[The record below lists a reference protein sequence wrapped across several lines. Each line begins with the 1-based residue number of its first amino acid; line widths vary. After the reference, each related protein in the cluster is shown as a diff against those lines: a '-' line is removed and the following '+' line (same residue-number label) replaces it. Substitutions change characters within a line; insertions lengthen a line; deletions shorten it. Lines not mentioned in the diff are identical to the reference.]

1 MNITYNP
8 FFDPQLSPALER
20 GKVSFGS
27 KTVGQ
32 DGLLDEL
39 MMRCGMAFATH
50 PAGTRI
56 ISLIEALGKGS
67 REYVWSRS
75 FKIDPAGVA
84 REIIS
89 WRDNLMQD
97 YELKDLRGISRRL
110 DDLADVSCKIPA
122 GSVDAWLA
130 LEDRLRNGGV
140 KPLTDSD
147 VIDVTVPERL
157 VRGVVRRV
165 LTMCGAT
172 VRYRDGIKECAGQ
185 KVTLYKSTELTDA
198 YEWAAGEDLSGAIV
212 IASDNRRLN
221 SVLRHRGLPVTGSRV
236 EAGIPAPVQVLRMG
250 LALLERPLNVNVLL
264 SYLQCQQ
271 SPVPLNWRRRLARA
285 LAKDGGFGDE
295 WDKVMES
302 IDEDD
307 RKCLDAFLFDIIEAP
322 AEDGEGME
330 CKVVLDY
337 LCGLRTWAGKRV
349 GSDRTTDEERVAFLT
364 LKDDCDILI
373 GYLSGYGESIALEH
387 LSNIVS
393 GVCEGV
399 EIISEKAELG
409 CLSMAKSPL
418 ALDTVPGRIVW
429 LDCCG
434 EGTVKYP
441 FDFLTKLEADAV
453 SEKKGIIS
461 REDYARLTQQAVLRM
476 VEACPD
482 VTLFSPSSDMGEL
495 LAEHPVV
502 TSCRMKGVKETP
514 FSITRHEG
522 PKISFR
528 PRCEMELHK
537 DLWGGFSRRDS
548 QSSIEKLIEYPF
560 DYVTDYVLQL
570 YDSSG
575 LQLQDV
581 RIVKGLVA
589 HLFIES
595 LVKDCHEDLDKM
607 KELLNTEFDGR
618 FAEAVRR
625 KGLVLNLRENRT
637 ELVIFRKTLRESVQT
652 LIGILGDNALTPVEC
667 ESGFEEG
674 FALDEPIGEFGGSVD
689 FITRRRDGSLVVIDF
704 KWSES
709 SFYEGKLKNN
719 TAIQLE
725 LYRVAVEKREK
736 KRVSAVG
743 YYLFPKKTL
752 YTCQDLRGKA
762 VVRVQPDQMDSSLV
776 TRIGNSIEAR
786 KKQLAA
792 GTLEMAEGFAKEN
805 IAYARDNGDNV
816 IPLPVKNGKKQSP
829 FGQGA
834 ESTPHQVLKDLIK

>member
-1 MNITYNP
+1 MHIYFNP
-8 FFDPQLSPALER
+8 FYDSQFSPALAKGEV
-20 GKVSFGS
+20 KLGS

-32 DGLLDEL
+32 AGLLDEL
-39 MMRCGMAFATH
+39 IMRCGLPVTINPTGIRVIM
-50 PAGTRI
+50 
-56 ISLIEALGKGS
+56 LIEKLRKS
-67 REYVWSRS
+67 KEDYVWSKS
-75 FKIDPAGVA
+75 FSIDPAGVA
-84 REIIS
+84 REIIF
-89 WRDNLMQD
+89 WRDSLMQD
-97 YELKDLRGISRRL
+97 YDLDELKGISKRL
-110 DDLADVSCKIPA
+110 DDLAAVKGDVPA

-130 LEDRLRNGGV
+130 LEESLRSGGV
-140 KPLTDSD
+140 KALKETD
-147 VIDVTVPERL
+147 VIEVTVPEKL

-165 LTMCGAT
+165 LEMCGAK
-172 VRYRDGIKECAGQ
+172 VSYRDSIKECEGQ
-185 KVTLYKSTELTDA
+185 KLSLYKSTELTDA
-198 YEWAAGEDLSGAIV
+198 YEWAAGEDLSGAVV

-221 SVLRHRGLPVTGSRV
+221 SVLRHRDLPVTASRV

-271 SPVPLNWRRRLARA
+271 SPVPMNWRRKLARA

-295 WDKVMES
+295 WDKVLES

-307 RKCLDAFLFDIIEAP
+307 RKCLKSFLFDIIDAP
-322 AEDGEGME
+322 LRDDEDVE
-330 CKVVLDY
+330 CKLVLDY
-337 LCGLRTWAGKRV
+337 LSGLSVWAGKRV

-364 LKDDCDILI
+364 LKDNCKILN
-373 GYLSGYGESIALEH
+373 GYLSGYGERISLGH
-387 LSNIVS
+387 LSNIVA

-409 CLSMAKSPL
+409 CLGMAKSPL
-418 ALDTVPGRIVW
+418 ALDSVPGRIVW

-434 EGTVKYP
+434 EGTEKYP

-461 REDYARLTQQAVLRM
+461 REDYARLTQQAVLRT

-482 VTLFSPSSDMGEL
+482 VTLFSPSFDMGEIL
-495 LAEHPVV
+495 TEHPVV
-502 TSCRMKGVKETP
+502 TSYRMKGVKETP

-522 PKISFR
+522 PKTSFR
-528 PRCEMELHK
+528 PRCEMELGQ
-537 DLWGGFSRRDS
+537 DLWGDFSRRDS

-570 YDSSG
+570 YDSSD

-589 HLFIES
+589 HLFVER
-595 LVKDCHEDLDKM
+595 LVKDCGEKLENMKKLLD
-607 KELLNTEFDGR
+607 TEFDDR
-618 FAEAVRR
+618 FDEAVRR

-637 ELVIFRKTLRESVQT
+637 ELVIFRKTLQESVQT
-652 LIGILGDNALTPVEC
+652 LIGILWDNALTPIEC
-667 ESGFEEG
+667 ESSFEEG
-674 FALDEPIGEFGGSVD
+674 FALDDPIGEFGGSVD
-689 FITRRRDGSLVVIDF
+689 FITRRQDGSLVVIDF

-709 SFYEGKLKNN
+709 SFYAGKLKDN

-736 KRVSAVG
+736 KKVSAVG

-752 YTCQDLRGKA
+752 YTCQNLEGKD
-762 VVRVQPDQMDSSLV
+762 VVCVKGAPMESDLV
-776 TRIGNSIEAR
+776 TVIGNSIKAR
-786 KKQLAA
+786 KEQLKA
-792 GTLEMAEGFAKEN
+792 GTLEMAEGFANEN
-805 IAYARDNGDNV
+805 ISYAGDNGTTV
-816 IPLPVKNGKKQSP
+816 IPLPVSSGKKRSP

-834 ESTPHQVLKDLIK
+834 ESTPHQVLKDMIK